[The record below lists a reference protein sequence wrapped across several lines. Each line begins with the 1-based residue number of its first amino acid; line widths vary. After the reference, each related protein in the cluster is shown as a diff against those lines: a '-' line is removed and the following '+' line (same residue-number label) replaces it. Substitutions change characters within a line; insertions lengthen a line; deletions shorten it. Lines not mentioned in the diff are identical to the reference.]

1 MKQDKLTEAVVKEAK
16 TTAKQFKLSDGG
28 GLYLLV
34 HSNGSKYW
42 RFDFRFDGKQKS
54 SSLGVW
60 PEVTLATAR
69 TKRNEAKK
77 KIKEGVNPIEEKKKK
92 IALQLV
98 QAQEKE
104 KAEHL
109 ELAIPQQN
117 SQQEEI
123 KQAPQLPE
131 KNTKSAVNLLKS
143 HVYPELGEKPVSE
156 LGKEE
161 VTEILK
167 NIYWSRKEVFKIIW
181 DLYPVYPV
189 VQLGVLF
196 ALLFVAMDFLSAFL
210 TTSLY
215 FIITACVTIGV
226 SIWKDKSDD
235 SI

>member
-1 MKQDKLTEAVVKEAK
+1 MAKNKLTESSVKKAK
-16 TTAKQFKLSDGG
+16 PTEKQFKLSDGG

-60 PEVTLATAR
+60 PEVTLAAAR
-69 TKRNEAKK
+69 SKRNEAKK
-77 KIKEGVNPIEEKKKK
+77 KIKEGVNPIQAKKKK
-92 IALQLV
+92 IALQLM
-98 QAQEKE
+98 QSHEKE
-104 KAEHL
+104 KAEL
-109 ELAIPQQN
+109 VEVPIPQQN
-117 SQQEEI
+117 SQQEAI

-131 KNTKSAVNLLKS
+131 NNTNSAVNLLKS
-143 HVYPELGEKPVSE
+143 YVYPELGEKPVSE
-156 LGKEE
+156 LGKED
-161 VTEILK
+161 VKEILK

-181 DLYPVYPV
+181 HLYPVYPV

-196 ALLFVAMDFLSAFL
+196 TLLFVAMDFLSAFL

-215 FIITACVTIGV
+215 FMLTVCVTIGV

-235 SI
+235 AI